1 MLSNVER
8 EKLVLDLYYNQR
20 KNVCQIAQE
29 ARISF
34 RDIAAILK
42 KKEAAAVNDDSS
54 GNGNGIGVDNQQQN
68 NDSNNNKSPN
78 EKATQAYE
86 FFSEGKTPVDVAVQ
100 LCLSEKEATR
110 YYTNTIL
117 HRILEAKGPKRI

>member
-8 EKLVLDLYYNQR
+8 EKLVIDLYYNQR
-20 KNVCQIAQE
+20 KNVRQIAQE

-42 KKEAAAVNDDSS
+42 KEAAEVNDVGS
-54 GNGNGIGVDNQQQN
+54 GNGNGRIAVDNQQQQLG

-78 EKATQAYE
+78 EKAIQAYKL
-86 FFSEGKTPVDVAVQ
+86 FDEGKKPV
-100 LCLSEKEATR
+100 E
-110 YYTNTIL
+110 
-117 HRILEAKGPKRI
+117 